1 MLDRLLEIESEAYEP
16 ARRDTP
22 ETLSVGLSHPDGIA
36 VVAEIESEEGSVIIG
51 SALAGPLEHFQSVEG
66 PDRDPHMDAHNTAYS
81 IALTVHPN
89 HHGTGIGRA
98 LKAAQV
104 KACQALVDANGHPR
118 YRWMTGRTRVGL
130 AENMAH
136 LTRTF
141 GSYEAL
147 RLKAQYG
154 EPDGEAIY
162 YRIPL
167 GPYAPHMGR
176 PSLDPTTQDWA
187 QGLSRP
193 LSSPPAD
200 LQRLAESG
208 GLFGATVNKITIC
221 NYISPAIV
229 RAVEW
234 VAALN
239 PDHPHMYLTSCRD
252 ELVDKSIRTLKHYRT
267 EGTIVIGIDGGYFGH
282 TSAGAR
288 ALSDPRVHHMGRAAV
303 EWPRIAHPRSGG
315 LQQAWSH

>member
-1 MLDRLLEIESEAYEP
+1 
-16 ARRDTP
+16 
-22 ETLSVGLSHPDGIA
+22 
-36 VVAEIESEEGSVIIG
+36 
-51 SALAGPLEHFQSVEG
+51 
-66 PDRDPHMDAHNTAYS
+66 
-81 IALTVHPN
+81 
-89 HHGTGIGRA
+89 
-98 LKAAQV
+98 
-104 KACQALVDANGHPR
+104 
-118 YRWMTGRTRVGL
+118 
-130 AENMAH
+130 MAKH
-136 LTRTF
+136 
-141 GSYEAL
+141 S
-147 RLKAQYG
+147 
-154 EPDGEAIY
+154 

-167 GPYAPHMGR
+167 GPYAPQIGR

-267 EGTIVIGIDGGYFGH
+267 EGTIVIGIDGGYWKGK
-282 TSAGAR
+282 AGAR
-288 ALSDPRVHHMGRAAV
+288 ALSDQGFIKGQPLNGLELLTHGQADSKEHGVIRQVV
-303 EWPRIAHPRSGG
+303 EMRGSGQG
-315 LQQAWSH
+315 DRPVR